1 MRRIHPILMLTIL
14 LLTVYYAKA
23 QQGKFF
29 PSVMTETKY
38 LSSSIVGDEFEIS
51 VSLPLFARR
60 DTTYPVLY
68 VTDAN
73 IDFAMTTQ
81 IASMLQLGNE
91 VPRVILVG
99 IGYRTDSLS
108 KWLALRSKH
117 LTPTAIPDPTGNKW
131 STGGASLFLRFIR
144 EELMPF
150 IRANYPASQ
159 SSAYLGYSYGGLFG
173 LYVLFHHPET
183 FERYIIGS
191 PSIWFDSTVTLR
203 YEEQY
208 ASTHSDLPARVFMSA
223 GQLEEK
229 LGVKY
234 NMVGNLRI
242 LADRLLKRRY
252 PTFRLDT
259 VVIDAE
265 TLDLTQLDR
274 QLEKPVSSREGEL
287 AWIQTRSVRR
297 TIDNLRSML

>member
-1 MRRIHPILMLTIL
+1 MQPRHLTLIFLVL
-14 LLTVYYAKA
+14 LLTAYSATA
-23 QQGKFF
+23 QQGRLF

-51 VSLPLFARR
+51 VSLPLFSRR

-68 VTDAN
+68 VVDAN
-73 IDFAMTTQ
+73 VDYAMTTR
-81 IASMLQLGNE
+81 IASMLQFGKE
-91 VPRVILVG
+91 IPQIILVG
-99 IGYRTDSLS
+99 IGYRTDSLLE
-108 KWLALRSKH
+108 WAALRSKH
-117 LTPTAIPDPTGNKW
+117 LTPTAIPDPNGYKW
-131 STGGASLFLRFIR
+131 QTGGAPLFLRFIR

-159 SSAYLGYSYGGLFG
+159 SSAFLGYSYGGLFG
-173 LYVLFHHPET
+173 LYTLFHHPET

-208 ASTHSDLPARVFMSA
+208 ASAHSDLPAKVFISA

-229 LGVKY
+229 LGIKY
-234 NMVGNLRI
+234 NMLGNIRT

-252 PTFRLDT
+252 PTFRIET
-259 VVIDAE
+259 VVFEAE
-265 TLDLTQLDR
+265 THLSGGA
-274 QLEKPVSSREGEL
+274 VAISRG
-287 AWIQTRSVRR
+287 
-297 TIDNLRSML
+297 LRAAYAK